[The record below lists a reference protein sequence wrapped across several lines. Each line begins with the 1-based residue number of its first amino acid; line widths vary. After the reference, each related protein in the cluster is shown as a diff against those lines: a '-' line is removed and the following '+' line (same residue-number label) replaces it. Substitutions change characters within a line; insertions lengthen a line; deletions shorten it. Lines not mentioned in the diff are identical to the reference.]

1 MRKDKEKAESFGFA
15 FALAVFGGIMIL
27 LSCQSCLAPALLGV
41 KSIKTAG
48 GTEVNF
54 ITGADFTVGAN
65 GIDTVRDSRGIA
77 PQGGFEQSAPS
88 QQPLKY

>member
-1 MRKDKEKAESFGFA
+1 MRTDKEKANEFGFA

-48 GTEVNF
+48 GTKIDF

-65 GIDTVRDSRGIA
+65 GVDTVRDSRGIM
-77 PQGGFEQSAPS
+77 PEGGFEQ
-88 QQPLKY
+88 QQPQQPVKY